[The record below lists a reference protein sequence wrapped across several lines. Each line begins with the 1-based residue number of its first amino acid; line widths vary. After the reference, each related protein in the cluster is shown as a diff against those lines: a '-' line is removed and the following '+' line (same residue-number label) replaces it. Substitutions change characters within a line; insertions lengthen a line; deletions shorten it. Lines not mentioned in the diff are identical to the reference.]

1 MQRLV
6 LAAALIAVAGLAAIP
21 HGASALGCDPKTQ
34 VSGHTKGSF
43 GITDVPTGPCPVGH
57 YANLQKKRNQ
67 SLLFVQPKNAALPQN
82 GIQQ

>member
-6 LAAALIAVAGLAAIP
+6 LAAAMLALGLAATSRP
-21 HGASALGCDPKTQ
+21 ASALGCDPKTQ

-57 YANLQKKRNQ
+57 YANLQKQRNA
-67 SLLFVQPKNAALPQN
+67 SVLSEQPKNAPPPQN
-82 GIQQ
+82 GTPQ

>member
-6 LAAALIAVAGLAAIP
+6 LAAAFLMAAGLTAIP
-21 HGASALGCDPKTQ
+21 QRASALGCDPKTQ

-43 GITDVPTGPCPVGH
+43 GITEVPTGPCPVGH
-57 YANLQKKRNQ
+57 YANLQKKRSQ

>member
-6 LAAALIAVAGLAAIP
+6 LTAALLSLGLAAAP
-21 HGASALGCDPKTQ
+21 QSASALGCDPKTQ

-57 YANLQKKRNQ
+57 YANLEKQRRT
-67 SLLFVQPKNAALPQN
+67 SVLSEQPKNVIPPQN
-82 GIQQ
+82 GLQQ

>member
-6 LAAALIAVAGLAAIP
+6 LAAALLAVAGVATAP
-21 HGASALGCDPKTQ
+21 QRASALGCDPKTQ

-57 YANLQKKRNQ
+57 YANLEKKRSQ
-67 SLLFVQPKNAALPQN
+67 SALFVQPKNAPLPQN
-82 GIQQ
+82 GVQQ